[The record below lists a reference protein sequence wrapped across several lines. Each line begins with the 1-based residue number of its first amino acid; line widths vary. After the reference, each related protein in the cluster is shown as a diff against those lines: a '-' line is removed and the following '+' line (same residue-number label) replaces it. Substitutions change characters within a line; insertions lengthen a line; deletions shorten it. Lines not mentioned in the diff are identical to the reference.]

1 MPSNHTHGEAAPLQV
16 DRREFLKHTG
26 RGGVGATVFL
36 AGAGRAGRAS
46 AQSATPYPDWI
57 PMSTKVPRRGGV
69 MTRAS
74 SWDPPVLDPRL
85 TQSVG
90 LFQFAGLTSNRLVR
104 YVLPDEASGTND
116 LTLKGDLAESWQSS
130 ADNRVWTFK
139 LRQGVKWQNVPPL
152 NGRELVAADVKYCF
166 EAYAK
171 EGVQSFNF
179 REIEGMETPDK
190 HTLRVHLNTPN
201 VLFPQNL
208 AEPVTVIFSR
218 EVLEEDGDLKKR
230 LIGTGPYVLKE
241 HSRKVRVVLARN
253 PDYFD
258 KGRQYLD
265 EYVILSTPDSA
276 TRLAAFRTGQSDILW
291 VASLSEAE
299 TVRKTNSAAVVQG
312 LKTVLAPFGLTLA
325 QDKPP
330 FNDVRVRRAISM
342 AIDRQKQVDT
352 VFEGHGILGWGVPY
366 IYYQDTMPTAA
377 QLGPWWQFRPAE
389 AKKLLAEAGHPNGF
403 ETTLFYYEY
412 FPQMTS
418 QVQLV
423 QQDLKKNLNI
433 NLKITKLDYTSYY
446 GRYVDGKWDGM
457 AWGFQSGH
465 AVGVDERTYQYMHSK
480 STKNFFRVNDPVID
494 ELATKLRQ
502 TPDRAEQRV
511 ITKKIVDRELDQVWR
526 MWMPYDAGFLVFQP
540 YVRNASAL
548 SLRRTDGYGSAAI
561 ARVWLDK

>member
-1 MPSNHTHGEAAPLQV
+1 
-16 DRREFLKHTG
+16 
-26 RGGVGATVFL
+26 
-36 AGAGRAGRAS
+36 
-46 AQSATPYPDWI
+46 
-57 PMSTKVPRRGGV
+57 
-69 MTRAS
+69 
-74 SWDPPVLDPRL
+74 
-85 TQSVG
+85 
-90 LFQFAGLTSNRLVR
+90 
-104 YVLPDEASGTND
+104 
-116 LTLKGDLAESWQSS
+116 
-130 ADNRVWTFK
+130 
-139 LRQGVKWQNVPPL
+139 
-152 NGRELVAADVKYCF
+152 
-166 EAYAK
+166 
-171 EGVQSFNF
+171 
-179 REIEGMETPDK
+179 
-190 HTLRVHLNTPN
+190 
-201 VLFPQNL
+201 
-208 AEPVTVIFSR
+208 
-218 EVLEEDGDLKKR
+218 
-230 LIGTGPYVLKE
+230 
-241 HSRKVRVVLARN
+241 VVLARN

-265 EYVILSTPDSA
+265 EYIILSTPDAA
-276 TRLAAFRTGQSDILW
+276 TRRAAFRTGQSDILW
-291 VASLSEAE
+291 VASPSEAE

-377 QLGPWWQFRPAE
+377 QLGPWWQYRPAE
-389 AKKLLAEAGHPNGF
+389 AKKLLADAGHPNGF

-494 ELATKLRQ
+494 ELTTKLRR
-502 TPDRAEQRV
+502 TPDRNEQRAV
-511 ITKKIVDRELDQVWR
+511 AKMIVDREYDQVLR
-526 MWMPYDAGFLVFQP
+526 MWMPYDNGFLVFQP
-540 YVRNASAL
+540 HMRNAAAGA
-548 SLRRTDGYGSAAI
+548 LRRSDGYGSPTL
-561 ARVWLDK
+561 ARAWLDK